1 MALKL
6 INISGI
12 ECEKSLNHFINAP
25 QFPLVGVKRS
35 AKLHIKRLAGISNL
49 VSMYSRIK

>member
-12 ECEKSLNHFINAP
+12 EFDKNLNHFIYPP
-25 QFPLVGVKRS
+25 QFLLAGVKGTT
-35 AKLHIKRLAGISNL
+35 KLYIIKRLAWHQSFGE
-49 VSMYSRIK
+49 